1 MQQSTPYLSFRGIG
15 KTFPGVKALT
25 DISFDC
31 YAGQVHALM
40 GENGAGK
47 STLLKILSGN
57 YAPTTGSV
65 VINGQEMSFS
75 DTTAALNAGVAIIY
89 QELHL
94 VPEMTVAENIY
105 LGQLPHKGGI
115 VNRSLLNY
123 EAGLQLK
130 HLGMDIDPDT
140 PLKYLSIGQW
150 QMVEIAKALAR
161 NAKIIAFDEPTS
173 SLSAREIDNLFR
185 VIRELRKEGR
195 GILYVSHR
203 MEEIFALSDA
213 ITVFK
218 DGRYVKT
225 FTDMQQVDHDALV
238 QAMVGRDIGD
248 IYGWQPRSYG
258 EERLRLDAVKAPGVR
273 TPISLAVRS
282 GEIVGLFGLVG
293 AGRSELMKGLFGG
306 TQITAGQ
313 VYIDQQPID
322 IRKPSHA
329 IAAGMML
336 CPEDR
341 KAEGIIPVHSVR
353 DNINISA
360 RRKHVL
366 GGCVINNGW
375 EENNA
380 DHHIRSLNI
389 KTPGA
394 EQLIMNLS
402 GGNQQKAILGRWLSE
417 EMKVILLDEPTRG
430 IDVGAKHEIYNVI
443 YALAAQGVA
452 VLFIACAIFVPN
464 FATFINMKGLGL
476 AISMSGMVACG
487 MLFCLAS
494 GDFDLSVASVI
505 ACAGVTTAVVIN
517 LTESLWI
524 GVAAGLLLGIL
535 CGLVNGFVIAKL
547 KINALITTLATM
559 QIVRGLAYI
568 ISDGKA
574 VGIEDESFFALGYAN
589 WFGLPAPIWLTVA
602 CLIIFGLLL
611 NKTTFGRNT
620 LAIGGNEEA
629 ARLAGVPVVRTKI
642 IIFVL
647 SGLVSAIA
655 GIILASRMTSGQP
668 MTSIGY
674 ELIVISACVLGG
686 VSLKGGIGK
695 ISYVV
700 AGILILGTVENAMN
714 LLNISPFA
722 QYVVRGLIL
731 LAAVIF
737 DRYKQKAK
745 RTV

>member
-123 EAGLQLK
+123 EAGLQIK

-195 GILYVSHR
+195 
-203 MEEIFALSDA
+203 
-213 ITVFK
+213 
-218 DGRYVKT
+218 
-225 FTDMQQVDHDALV
+225 
-238 QAMVGRDIGD
+238 
-248 IYGWQPRSYG
+248 
-258 EERLRLDAVKAPGVR
+258 LRLDAVKAPGVR

-293 AGRSELMKGLFGG
+293 AGRSELMKGMFGG

-329 IAAGMML
+329 ITAGMML

-452 VLFIACAIFVPN
+452 VLF
-464 FATFINMKGLGL
+464 
-476 AISMSGMVACG
+476 
-487 MLFCLAS
+487 AS
-494 GDFDLSVASVI
+494 SDLPEV
-505 ACAGVTTAVVIN
+505 
-517 LTESLWI
+517 L
-524 GVAAGLLLGIL
+524 GVADR
-535 CGLVNGFVIAKL
+535 
-547 KINALITTLATM
+547 
-559 QIVRGLAYI
+559 IVVMREG
-568 ISDGKA
+568 
-574 VGIEDESFFALGYAN
+574 E
-589 WFGLPAPIWLTVA
+589 
-602 CLIIFGLLL
+602 
-611 NKTTFGRNT
+611 
-620 LAIGGNEEA
+620 
-629 ARLAGVPVVRTKI
+629 
-642 IIFVL
+642 
-647 SGLVSAIA
+647 IA
-655 GIILASRMTSGQP
+655 GELLHEQADERQALSLAMP
-668 MTSIGY
+668 K
-674 ELIVISACVLGG
+674 
-686 VSLKGGIGK
+686 VSQA
-695 ISYVV
+695 V
-700 AGILILGTVENAMN
+700 A
-714 LLNISPFA
+714 
-722 QYVVRGLIL
+722 
-731 LAAVIF
+731 
-737 DRYKQKAK
+737 
-745 RTV
+745 

>member
-150 QMVEIAKALAR
+150 QMV
-161 NAKIIAFDEPTS
+161 
-173 SLSAREIDNLFR
+173 
-185 VIRELRKEGR
+185 
-195 GILYVSHR
+195 
-203 MEEIFALSDA
+203 
-213 ITVFK
+213 
-218 DGRYVKT
+218 
-225 FTDMQQVDHDALV
+225 DHDALV

-380 DHHIRSLNI
+380 DQHIRSLNI

-417 EMKVILLDEPTRG
+417 EMKVILLDEPTRS

-452 VLFIACAIFVPN
+452 VLF
-464 FATFINMKGLGL
+464 
-476 AISMSGMVACG
+476 
-487 MLFCLAS
+487 AS
-494 GDFDLSVASVI
+494 SDLPEV
-505 ACAGVTTAVVIN
+505 
-517 LTESLWI
+517 L
-524 GVAAGLLLGIL
+524 GVADR
-535 CGLVNGFVIAKL
+535 
-547 KINALITTLATM
+547 
-559 QIVRGLAYI
+559 IVVMREG
-568 ISDGKA
+568 
-574 VGIEDESFFALGYAN
+574 E
-589 WFGLPAPIWLTVA
+589 
-602 CLIIFGLLL
+602 
-611 NKTTFGRNT
+611 
-620 LAIGGNEEA
+620 
-629 ARLAGVPVVRTKI
+629 
-642 IIFVL
+642 
-647 SGLVSAIA
+647 IA
-655 GIILASRMTSGQP
+655 GELLHEQADERQALSLAMP
-668 MTSIGY
+668 K
-674 ELIVISACVLGG
+674 
-686 VSLKGGIGK
+686 VSQA
-695 ISYVV
+695 V
-700 AGILILGTVENAMN
+700 A
-714 LLNISPFA
+714 
-722 QYVVRGLIL
+722 
-731 LAAVIF
+731 
-737 DRYKQKAK
+737 
-745 RTV
+745 